1 MMMRLL
7 VAVLI
12 CAAIGVPIAS
22 GAPAGTA
29 DGASVLVHTA
39 PPVRKPMTTV
49 VTGYGT
55 VMADTG
61 AIVNVSVPRAG
72 QVTSLNVT
80 SGQRVQRGTPLL
92 TFATDPSAIA
102 SYHQAKTAVH
112 TARGNLQRMQ
122 HLFAQQLATRSQLA
136 AARKALADAQA
147 TLAAQRTLGNGVHQ
161 SVIKTPFDGVVQAVN
176 IKSGDRVAAGSVVV
190 QLFRSG
196 VLKVEVG
203 IQPED
208 AGRVRPDMKVRLI
221 PVFGGGDITG
231 HVTAVQGMIDTK
243 TRLVNV
249 VVHFDCGKQCGGG
262 LLPGTAV
269 KGVIDVARHT
279 VWTVPRSAVLS
290 DAHGAYV
297 FQVTDGHARRV
308 AVEVVAQTTAEDGIV
323 GDLDPHRKV
332 VTLGNYEL
340 ANGMAVRE
348 GKQ

>member
-1 MMMRLL
+1 MTRLL

-12 CAAIGVPIAS
+12 CAAIGAAIAP
-22 GAPAGTA
+22 GAPAGAA
-29 DGASVLVHTA
+29 DSASVLVRTT
-39 PPVRKPMTTV
+39 PPVRKSMTTV

-61 AIVNVSVPRAG
+61 AMVNVSVPRAG
-72 QVTSLNVT
+72 QVASLDIT
-80 SGQRVQRGTPLL
+80 PGQRVRRGTSLL
-92 TFATDPSAIA
+92 TFATDPSAMA
-102 SYHQAKTAVH
+102 SYRQAKTAVH
-112 TARGNLQRMQ
+112 TARDDLQRMQ
-122 HLFAQQLATRSQLA
+122 HLAAQQLATRSQLA

-147 TLAAQRTLGNGVHQ
+147 TLAAQRALGNGVHRT
-161 SVIKTPFDGVVQAVN
+161 VIKAPFDGIVQAVN
-176 IKSGDRVAAGSVVV
+176 VKPGDRLAAGSVVA

-196 VLKVEVG
+196 ALKVEVG

-208 AGRVRPDMKVRLI
+208 AGRIEPDMTVRLTS
-221 PVFGGGDITG
+221 VFGGGDITG
-231 HVTAVQGMIDTK
+231 HVTAVQGLIDTR

-249 VVHFDCGKQCGGG
+249 AVHFDCGKQCGGG

-290 DAHGAYV
+290 DARGAYV
-297 FQVTDGHARRV
+297 FQVADGHARRV
-308 AVEVVAQTTAEDGIV
+308 AVKVVAQTTAEDGIV

-348 GKQ
+348 GK

>member
-1 MMMRLL
+1 MTRLL

-12 CAAIGVPIAS
+12 CAAIGAPIAP
-22 GAPAGTA
+22 GASAGTA
-29 DGASVLVHTA
+29 DGASVLVRTA

-61 AIVNVSVPRAG
+61 AIVNVSVPHAG
-72 QVTSLNVT
+72 QVTTLDIT
-80 SGQRVQRGTPLL
+80 PGQRVKRGTPLL
-92 TFATDPSAIA
+92 TFATDPSAMA
-102 SYHQAKTAVH
+102 SYHQAQTAVR
-112 TARGNLQRMQ
+112 TARGDLQRMQ
-122 HLFAQQLATRSQLA
+122 RLAAQQLATQAQLA

-147 TLAAQRTLGNGVHQ
+147 TLAAQRALGNGVDRTI
-161 SVIKTPFDGVVQAVN
+161 IKASFDGVVQAVN
-176 IKSGDRVAAGSVVV
+176 VKPGDRLAAGSVVA
-190 QLFRSG
+190 QLFHSG
-196 VLKVEVG
+196 ALKAEVG

-208 AGRVRPDMKVRLI
+208 ARRVRPDMTVRLT
-221 PVFGGGDITG
+221 PVFGGGEITG
-231 HVTAVQGMIDTK
+231 HVAAVQGMINPR

-249 VVHFDCGKQCGGG
+249 VMHLDCGKQCGD
-262 LLPGTAV
+262 LLPGIAV
-269 KGVIDVARHT
+269 KGAIDVARHT

-297 FQVTDGHARRV
+297 FQVADGHARRV
-308 AVEVVAQTTAEDGIV
+308 AVKVVAQTTAENGIV